1 MIGGIGENPN
11 THALVLPSSAILLKK
26 PCWIITNDYLNLN
39 EIKTPSNYGAAMEK
53 IQSGQTITMSLSHS
67 GSLSIMIGMTLL
79 EDIIT
84 GLPHHIYPVFDL
96 YGICEKISIVN
107 GDLRNGTPIIEDMP
121 LSTLNAGHEGG
132 ESLPHCE
139 KADLEVH
146 EKETEPPM
154 PVQASSSM

>member
-1 MIGGIGENPN
+1 MIGGIGENPT
-11 THALVLPSSAILLKK
+11 THATVLPSSAILLKK
-26 PCWIITNDYLNLN
+26 PCWIITHDYLNLN
-39 EIKTPSNYGAAMEK
+39 EIKSSSNYGAAMEK

-67 GSLSIMIGMTLL
+67 GCLSIMIGMTVL

-84 GLPHHIYPVFDL
+84 GLPHHIYPIFDL
-96 YGICEKISIVN
+96 YGICEKITILN

-154 PVQASSSM
+154 TAQPSSSM